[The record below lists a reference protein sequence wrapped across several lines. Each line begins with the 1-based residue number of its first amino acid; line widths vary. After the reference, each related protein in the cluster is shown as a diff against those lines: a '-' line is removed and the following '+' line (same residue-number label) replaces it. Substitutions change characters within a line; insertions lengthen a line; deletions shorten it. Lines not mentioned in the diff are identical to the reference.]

1 MISIGEFSAWRHRM
15 SNTPCVSYSP
25 ANMII
30 NAFKKSNEVFTIS
43 KCLHLS
49 AALPHRPRTG
59 GAGRDG
65 TRRDGTGQPRGAA
78 APEPVPALPGEAA
91 AGDPG
96 SGLQKPPREQPARP
110 KSGQEKRGGCGPSI
124 NWQPVQ
130 RPGSAL
136 RMRCGGGGT
145 LRWLPPL
152 QKNVPV
158 SPVQPSGELPSLPRG
173 CRGESQG

>member
-1 MISIGEFSAWRHRM
+1 M